1 MIQYK
6 DEHKIRRYEMCEY
19 NDLKLKELEKWKIK
33 MAKKPSIIN
42 KVSKGTQNKINSIL
56 PQKYHEIL
64 TSAIKNMTKVVLFG
78 SKYTTKEPIK
88 NITLEQRDSLAY
100 EKINFYKKTAMIE
113 GAGTGAGGILIGLV
127 DFPLLLSIKIKL
139 LYELASIYGFDTN
152 DYKERLYILGIFQL
166 AFSSQ
171 NHVNYIFESMKDFES
186 VKHTLSDDI
195 NDFDW
200 RGFQQEYRDYIDL
213 AKLLQ
218 LVPGIGAFVGA
229 YVNNKL
235 VDKLGE
241 YAIYSYHMRLI
252 DKKACNNKKENF
264 FYKMYS
270 NIKGRKQ

>member
-1 MIQYK
+1 
-6 DEHKIRRYEMCEY
+6 MCDY
-19 NDLKLKELEKWKIK
+19 NDLKLKELKKWQSK
-33 MAKKPSIIN
+33 MIKKPSIVGQ
-42 KVSKGTQNKINSIL
+42 VSKGTQNKINSIL
-56 PQKYHEIL
+56 PQKYHDII

-78 SKYTTKEPIK
+78 SKYTTKKPITD
-88 NITLEQRDSLAY
+88 ITLKERDILAK
-100 EKINFYKKTAMIE
+100 EKINIYKKTAMIE
-113 GAGTGAGGILIGLV
+113 GAGTGAGGILIGLA

-152 DYKERLYILGIFQL
+152 DYKERLYLLGIFQL

-195 NDFDW
+195 NEFDW
-200 RGFQQEYRDYIDL
+200 RSFQQEYRDYIDL

-241 YAIYSYHMRLI
+241 YAIYSYHMRLL
-252 DKKACNNKKENF
+252 DRPVESNKKENF
-264 FYKMYS
+264 FSKMYR
-270 NIKGRKQ
+270 NIIFRKK